1 MRHDRTRTVNA
12 PLAALDAA
20 GLGEAM
26 RETAT
31 DLHALLGEAGVVF
44 EGVDTVYELDMLYTG
59 QTHSVVVPL
68 ALPDGGLT
76 GADIAEAFDAAY
88 RAKYGRLLENVPMRV
103 MNMRVAAI
111 GRRPR
116 FDMRAFAPVDG
127 RALAKC
133 RTGTRRLYAEGTWV
147 DAPVYERLAI
157 AVGERVPGPCL
168 LEQADTTIF
177 IDPGLVGVVDEYGN
191 LVIRRT

>member
-116 FDMRAFAPVDG
+116 FDMRAFATGARWRNVE
-127 RALAKC
+127 RARGGSTRKAHGSMRRCTNASPLPWASGC
-133 RTGTRRLYAEGTWV
+133 RGHACWNRRTRRSSS
-147 DAPVYERLAI
+147 I
-157 AVGERVPGPCL
+157 RVWWGSWTSM
-168 LEQADTTIF
+168 EIW
-177 IDPGLVGVVDEYGN
+177 
-191 LVIRRT
+191 